1 MLGLGGGKEGWGT
14 LSNMWQ
20 ASSLP
25 LPYLVEYK
33 NALLIILFDKSPFY
47 LYVMLLVDL
56 T

>member
-1 MLGLGGGKEGWGT
+1 MENFVKYVAGIC
-14 LSNMWQ
+14 

-25 LPYLVEYK
+25 LPCVVEYK

>member
-1 MLGLGGGKEGWGT
+1 MGSFVKYVAGIC
-14 LSNMWQ
+14 

-25 LPYLVEYK
+25 LPYVVEYK

>member
-1 MLGLGGGKEGWGT
+1 MGNFVKYVAGIC
-14 LSNMWQ
+14 

-25 LPYLVEYK
+25 LPYVVEYK
-33 NALLIILFDKSPFY
+33 NALLMILFDKSPFY

>member
-1 MLGLGGGKEGWGT
+1 MGKFVKYVAGIC
-14 LSNMWQ
+14 

-25 LPYLVEYK
+25 LPYVVEYK
-33 NALLIILFDKSPFY
+33 NALLILVIILFDKSPFY

>member
-1 MLGLGGGKEGWGT
+1 MGSFVKYVAGIC
-14 LSNMWQ
+14 